1 MTTRIK
7 FINPWGTDA
16 YDALIVDTLTPYA
29 NPGTELTV
37 TSLKG
42 TPEAMED
49 LYLKHL
55 NETAVF
61 EAVMQAEEEGYDAAI
76 IGCCYDPGVRV
87 ARQLVDIPVIGPTEA
102 SMHLAP
108 HYGHNYVLVTDDHRA
123 VPYMRDMVSV
133 YGQDKACREVSCVG
147 WYVPEMSSD
156 PIEFTHN
163 AIQAMELAME
173 AQKAEAAILGCTIVA
188 ANYEKLI
195 QNGLKRNPAILN
207 PNTLAL
213 KTAESLAFLRKQGS
227 FQVNRAGF
235 YSSVAKSNP
244 SEFGR
249 IRTGCCAR

>member
-1 MTTRIK
+1 MVTRIK

-16 YDALIVDTLTPYA
+16 YDALIAETLTPYA
-29 NPGTELTV
+29 NPDTELTI

-42 TPEAMED
+42 TPEGMDD

-61 EAVMQAEEEGYDAAI
+61 DAVIQAEKDGYDAVI

-87 ARQLVDIPVIGPTEA
+87 ARQLVDIPVVGPTEA

-108 HYGHNYVLVTDDHRA
+108 YYGHNYVLVTDDHRA

-133 YGQDKACREVSCVG
+133 YSQDKACREVSCVG

-156 PIEFTHN
+156 PIGFTHD
-163 AIQAMELAME
+163 AVKALQLAM
-173 AQKAEAAILGCTIVA
+173 ATQRAEAAILGCTIVA

-195 QNGLKRNPAILN
+195 QQGLKRNPAILN

-213 KTAESLAFLRKQGS
+213 KTAESLASLRKNGS
-227 FQVNRAGF
+227 FQVNRNGF
-235 YSSVAKSNP
+235 YSSVTTSHP
-244 SEFGR
+244 S
-249 IRTGCCAR
+249 